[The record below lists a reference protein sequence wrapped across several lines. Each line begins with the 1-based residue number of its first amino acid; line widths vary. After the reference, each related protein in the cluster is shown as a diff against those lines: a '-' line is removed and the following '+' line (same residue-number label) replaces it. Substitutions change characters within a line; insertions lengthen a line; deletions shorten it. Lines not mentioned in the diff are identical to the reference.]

1 MYHPLE
7 VGNKLTHFS
16 VILEMVDANLLD
28 IPMAVDGSYDDR
40 WFNMTDPY
48 EIDQIMIMVP
58 LSPQYTLHEIFGVL
72 MDPLFFACLMG
83 FSLLLS
89 LAHVVIDYY
98 ADGVW
103 RLMDIL
109 MSEKVFPRL
118 MDQVFLIR
126 TSEWWSHR
134 IIFFLIGFTGLNLYA
149 QFSGRMNSLFTSPP
163 YHPQVRTFAE
173 LKRSQIKLLVDIA
186 DARKLG
192 YFYSERNINA
202 IYTNTSNFIEVRASL
217 DNTYCYFVRT
227 DSWSIFDEIQKY
239 FSKKIFH
246 VPDDLVLFSL
256 AMWGFK
262 LQFNSPFKE
271 PLNYLIHQVRSY
283 GLREAWRR
291 SIVSDL
297 LKLKEISL
305 WEPNPTVERMYLTVD
320 DLFWVWVMVAVGCSG
335 GAVVFFVELC
345 ISRKRWRI
353 FTCSQRRRDL

>member
-1 MYHPLE
+1 
-7 VGNKLTHFS
+7 
-16 VILEMVDANLLD
+16 
-28 IPMAVDGSYDDR
+28 
-40 WFNMTDPY
+40 
-48 EIDQIMIMVP
+48 
-58 LSPQYTLHEIFGVL
+58 
-72 MDPLFFACLMG
+72 
-83 FSLLLS
+83 
-89 LAHVVIDYY
+89 
-98 ADGVW
+98 
-103 RLMDIL
+103 
-109 MSEKVFPRL
+109 
-118 MDQVFLIR
+118 
-126 TSEWWSHR
+126 
-134 IIFFLIGFTGLNLYA
+134 
-149 QFSGRMNSLFTSPP
+149 MNSLFTSPP

>member
-109 MSEKVFPRL
+109 MSEKVFPGL
-118 MDQVFLIR
+118 MDQFDPNFRMLEPSHNFLFN
-126 TSEWWSHR
+126 WFHR
-134 IIFFLIGFTGLNLYA
+134 
-149 QFSGRMNSLFTSPP
+149 P
-163 YHPQVRTFAE
+163 
-173 LKRSQIKLLVDIA
+173 
-186 DARKLG
+186 
-192 YFYSERNINA
+192 
-202 IYTNTSNFIEVRASL
+202 
-217 DNTYCYFVRT
+217 
-227 DSWSIFDEIQKY
+227 
-239 FSKKIFH
+239 
-246 VPDDLVLFSL
+246 
-256 AMWGFK
+256 
-262 LQFNSPFKE
+262 
-271 PLNYLIHQVRSY
+271 
-283 GLREAWRR
+283 
-291 SIVSDL
+291 
-297 LKLKEISL
+297 
-305 WEPNPTVERMYLTVD
+305 
-320 DLFWVWVMVAVGCSG
+320 
-335 GAVVFFVELC
+335 
-345 ISRKRWRI
+345 
-353 FTCSQRRRDL
+353 